1 MIATQTQNTRRCY
14 KRSTLLFETILC
26 KDGAAQNLEYHER
39 RMFESSG
46 KKFDLSFLR
55 PPISALWR
63 CKLIYAATII
73 SVEFTPYIKREIK
86 SLTLIESNI
95 SYSSKFVDR
104 KELDALFEARGA
116 GDDTLIVK
124 NGLIT
129 DTTIANVAFLND
141 NNIWL
146 TPKTPLL
153 KGTMR
158 AKLLA
163 EGFLEEAD
171 IETKNLPSFKM
182 MAIMNALRG
191 FEVLGAVEKVLR
203 GGDDN

>member
-1 MIATQTQNTRRCY
+1 
-14 KRSTLLFETILC
+14 
-26 KDGAAQNLEYHER
+26 LEYHER

-46 KKFDLSFLR
+46 KKFDLYFLR

-73 SVEFTPYIKREIK
+73 SVEFTPYIKRKIK

-141 NNIWL
+141 NDIWL

-158 AKLLA
+158 EKLLE
-163 EGFLEEAD
+163 EGFLKEAD
-171 IETKNLPSFKM
+171 IEAKNLQLFKTI
-182 MAIMNALRG
+182 AIMNALRG
-191 FEVLGAVEKVLR
+191 FEVLGYYDFV
-203 GGDDN
+203 

>member
-1 MIATQTQNTRRCY
+1 
-14 KRSTLLFETILC
+14 
-26 KDGAAQNLEYHER
+26 
-39 RMFESSG
+39 MFESSG

-63 CKLIYAATII
+63 CKLIYAETII

-86 SLTLIESNI
+86 SLTLIKSNI

-141 NNIWL
+141 KVWL

-158 AKLLA
+158 AKLLE
-163 EGFLEEAD
+163 EGFLKQAD
-171 IETKNLPSFKM
+171 IEAKNLPLFKT

-191 FEVLGAVEKVLR
+191 FEVLGYYDFV
-203 GGDDN
+203 